1 MPQLTELIAELTNSG
16 FTLDA
21 GILAGGRSTRM
32 GGKDKGLIT
41 LDKGILIS
49 SSLNILR
56 PLARASEVMI
66 NCNREFDR
74 YRVYSSRIC
83 SDSYP
88 EYPGPLAGLHALLE
102 TSKADLVFIMPC
114 DTPFVDEDLLVLLV
128 GRALQMIKQGEK
140 LRPIAF
146 QCDQYKHPLHC
157 CLPQASLDSIAQSLQ
172 QGQHKLVRW
181 FEDNEAVWVNV
192 SNERAL
198 TNINTPEELSEAEQ
212 TLLNT

>member
-1 MPQLTELIAELTNSG
+1 MPQLSKLIAELNNSG
-16 FTLDA
+16 FSLDA

-56 PLARASEVMI
+56 PLAKDSEVMI

-74 YRVYSSRIC
+74 YRVFSSRLC

-88 EYPGPLAGLHALLE
+88 EYPGPLAGFHALLKM
-102 TSKADLVFIMPC
+102 SKADLVFIMPC
-114 DTPFVDEDLLVLLV
+114 DTPFVDEDLLLLLV
-128 GRALQMIKQGEK
+128 DRALQMTKQDER
-140 LRPIAF
+140 LRPIAL

-157 CLPQASLDSIAQSLQ
+157 CLPKASLDSIALSLQ

-181 FEDNEAVWVNV
+181 FEDNDAVWVNV
-192 SNERAL
+192 SNDQTL

-212 TLLNT
+212 KLLNT